1 MLAVC
6 INKTCEWLALRGV
19 IHSVLGVIVA
29 MVLFPCPALDVL
41 CCTERQLVRT
51 YPKGTRFD
59 SSNYD
64 PLQMWNCGIQMV
76 ALNFQYP
83 GLEMHLN
90 QGLFRLNGGC
100 GYVLKPEIMRIRDP
114 GGPGYYKQHN
124 APFSADMMVPHP
136 TVKPVQLEI
145 EVRFQT

>member
-1 MLAVC
+1 M
-6 INKTCEWLALRGV
+6 
-19 IHSVLGVIVA
+19 
-29 MVLFPCPALDVL
+29 L

-64 PLQMWNCGIQMV
+64 PVQMWNCGIQLV

-83 GLEMHLN
+83 SIEMHLN

-100 GYVLKPEIMRIRDP
+100 GYVLKPQVMREQDP
-114 GGPGYYKQHN
+114 GGPGNRSKGKFPYS
-124 APFSADMMVPHP
+124 PVMMVPHP
-136 TVKPVQLEI
+136 GVTPIQLEI
-145 EVRFQT
+145 EVS